1 MTINIINDSVSCLT
15 AEGKAAE
22 LLQESHE
29 NNTSVDL
36 APDTITADLPL

>member
-1 MTINIINDSVSCLT
+1 MTINIINDSVSCLI
-15 AEGKAAE
+15 AEGKAVE
-22 LLQESHE
+22 LLQDSQE